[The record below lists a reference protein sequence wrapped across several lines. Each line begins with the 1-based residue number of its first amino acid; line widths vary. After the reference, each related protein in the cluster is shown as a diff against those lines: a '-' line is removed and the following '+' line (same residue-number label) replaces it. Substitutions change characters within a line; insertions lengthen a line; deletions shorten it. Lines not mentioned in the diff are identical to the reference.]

1 MSSTVDKRVVEMQ
14 FDNSQFENNVR
25 TTMSTLDKLKRSLK
39 LDGAAQGL
47 ESVNTAAKNCDMSGM
62 SKGLETVKAK
72 FSALQVAGVT
82 ALANITNSAVNA
94 GKRLVSAFTIDPI
107 KDGFA
112 EYETQMNA
120 VQTILA
126 NTQKEHT
133 NVKIVNDAL
142 DELNTYADKTIYN
155 FTEMT
160 RNIGTFTAA
169 GVKLKPAV
177 SAIKGIANLGAVSG
191 STSQQ
196 VSTAMYQLSQALAS
210 GKVQLQDWNS
220 VVNAGMGGEVFK
232 DALIRTSEHLK
243 TGAKN
248 AIKAKGTFRESLRE
262 GWLTTEVLTQTL
274 DQLSTAADTEKEYE
288 AAVKK
293 FVKQGY
299 SKEQAKDMADLAKT
313 AGEAATKVKT
323 FTQLMGTLKEAAGSG
338 WTTTWRLI
346 IGDFEEAKGL
356 WTNVSNRLGDM
367 INKSADA
374 RNKLVEGWSKGGGR
388 DDLIDSITNSFEGL
402 MSVIKPIK
410 EAFREIFPPVTV
422 KQLLTF
428 TERLKDLTS
437 KFKLSA
443 ENADRVK
450 RIFKGLFSIVDL
462 GVKAFAALTKPL
474 YDLSQSKG
482 FGNFADSLLE
492 VIAVIGDFFTTLDKG
507 ANTKEFFSTI
517 SSMLSKIAD
526 GISKVFGGMPK
537 IFDGATNGIKKFGD
551 VFESICSWI
560 SKAASKIGEVIGNV
574 FNWIKENVSFK
585 DILAGLVGGGIFTA
599 LKKFGNLLDKIK
611 DVIGKIFGDKGNNE
625 EGIGE
630 KFKNILDQVH
640 EALASFTTGIKIA
653 SFVSIAI
660 AIGILS
666 AALSSIA
673 KLKVKDVGK
682 ALIAMALMFT
692 MLNLSFKS
700 ISKTLNKFK
709 PGEVVKAGVA
719 LIAMSVSIK
728 ILSNAIAK
736 LAGLDARDIFKGLIA
751 IGVGLGELVAALKIV
766 EKSKP
771 SLETAAIILSLAIS
785 CKILASALSKFSG
798 LSWDEISRGLVGMG
812 GALAELTASVVVLNK
827 FGGKDSIASAVS
839 IYILCKSLD
848 DIAESLKSIGALS
861 WDEIGRGLAGMGGAL
876 LELTA
881 SVVVLNKLG
890 GTKSIA
896 SAIAIC
902 LLTKSLDDIAESL
915 KSIGSLSWDEIKKGL
930 TGMGGALAELALTA
944 GLLGKFAGF
953 SGIIGDATIL
963 ILIKALDPIYESLK
977 KFGKMSWDE
986 VGRGLAGMGG
996 ALAELALVAGLLGK
1010 VAGISGIVGA
1020 VSVLIIAQS
1029 LDPIAEALLSIGM
1042 LSWDE
1047 ISRGLVGMGG
1057 ALVELGVVAGLLG
1070 TVAPLGAIAG
1080 AVSIL
1085 IIAQSLKPIS
1095 EALLSIGMLSWDE
1108 IARGL
1113 VGMGG
1118 ALVELGLV
1126 AGLLGTVAPLGA
1138 IAGAVSILI
1147 MAQSLKPIADALCQ
1161 IGALSWDEI
1170 ARGLVG
1176 MGGALTELA
1185 VISGLLGKLG
1195 GLGAALGAGTILLA
1209 IQGLGDLAD
1218 ALKKFGEMSWDE
1230 IKRGLSAMG
1239 GALGEVALGSLLN
1252 TLSGIGA
1259 LSISAIAE
1267 PLGALADSVKKWEG
1281 VKVPE
1286 DLSKQLGQLA
1296 SGVMKFTFGG
1306 LGANTITEISSS
1318 LGTLADSV
1326 LKWSGIT
1333 IPDNLGENMK
1343 QIAKGV
1349 GAFTLDLAGGW
1360 SIDTVAGP
1368 LGTLAD
1374 SIKKWSDVSVP
1385 DGIDEDL
1392 TSIANGVGSFASAFA
1407 GGWSIDTVAGP
1418 LGALADSVK
1427 KWSDVSVPDGIDEDL
1442 SSIAKGVRSF
1452 SFAFAGGWSMDA
1464 VTGPIG
1470 DLATAI
1476 AKWKNVT
1483 IPEGIDEDLTA
1494 ISNGVKSF
1502 VLSLSGSISISAV
1515 ATPIGTL
1522 ADSIKKWKDV
1532 TVPDGISKGLSSI
1545 ASGIRSFSFML
1556 VSGLNMSSIVAPL
1569 GSLAGAVKRWK
1580 DVVVPPDISKGL
1592 SSIASGIRSFSFIL
1606 TGGFNM
1612 GSIVAPLGALA
1623 GAVKRWKDVV
1633 IPKSIS
1639 EGLKTLAQGIKSFT
1653 GAFVGGLSLR
1663 TIVGPLASLGNAVK
1677 LFSSINVGNIL
1688 IACSGIRSI
1697 GKAAK
1702 DISGIDFK
1710 GIATKLSTFSKSIG
1724 NIKISAKAFASLGTK
1739 LVNDFSRSIS
1749 GAKGK
1754 VQSAANSVILSLQK
1768 AIAFKAASFTSYG
1781 TKCMNQFTK
1790 GLTSGKSKISSAFTE
1805 SLNSALTNIR
1815 GRYSSFY
1822 NAGSYLVSGFASG
1835 ISSNSYK
1842 AAAKAKAMAS
1852 AAEQA
1857 AREQL
1862 DINSPSKVFR
1872 KIGMGVPEGFAQGIG
1887 KLGSEVK
1894 RSVVG
1899 MSDIALKS
1907 TSKAIARVAD
1917 IVDADIDSQPTIRP
1931 VLDLD
1936 DVRAGASTLNSMF
1949 GMQPSLGVLAN
1960 VGSISSMMNRHQNG
1974 TNDEV
1979 VSALKDLKNSID
1991 STSGD
1996 TYYFDGITYDDGS
2009 NISDAVQTLVR
2020 AARVER
2026 RR

>member
-62 SKGLETVKAK
+62 GKGLETVKAK
-72 FSALQVAGVT
+72 FSALQVAGIT

-94 GKRLVSAFTIDPI
+94 GKRIAAAFTTEPI
-107 KDGFA
+107 KAGFQ

-133 NVKIVNDAL
+133 NVKIVNKAL

-169 GVKLKPAV
+169 GVKLNTSV
-177 SAIKGIANLGAVSG
+177 SAIKGIANLAAVSG
-191 STSQQ
+191 SSSQQ
-196 VSTAMYQLSQALAS
+196 ASVAMYQLSQALAS
-210 GKVQLQDWNS
+210 GTVKLMDWNS
-220 VVNAGMGGEVFK
+220 VVNAGMGGQVFQE
-232 DALIRTSEHLK
+232 ALIRTSEHLK
-243 TGAKN
+243 TGAKQ
-248 AIKAKGTFRESLRE
+248 AIKANGSFRESLQT
-262 GWLTTEVLTQTL
+262 GWLTTKVLTQTL
-274 DQLSTAADTEKEYE
+274 DQFSTAADTEKEYE

-299 SKEQAKDMADLAKT
+299 SKEQAKQMADMART

-323 FTQLMGTLKEAAGSG
+323 FTQLIDTLKEAAGSG

-346 IGDFEEAKGL
+346 IGDFEEAKSL
-356 WTNVSNRLGDM
+356 WTEVSDTLSKM
-367 INKSADA
+367 INDESDA
-374 RNKLVEGWSKGGGR
+374 RNKLVEGWAKGGGR
-388 DDLIDSITNSFEGL
+388 ADLIDSLKNSFEGL
-402 MSVIKPIK
+402 MSIIKPIK
-410 EAFREIFPPVTV
+410 EAFREIFPPMTV

-492 VIAVIGDFFTTLDKG
+492 AIAVIGDFFTTLDK
-507 ANTKEFFSTI
+507 AAKTKEFFSTI
-517 SSMLSKIAD
+517 SGMLSKIAD
-526 GISKVFGGMPK
+526 SISKVFGGMPK

-944 GLLGKFAGF
+944 GLLGK
-953 SGIIGDATIL
+953 
-963 ILIKALDPIYESLK
+963 
-977 KFGKMSWDE
+977 
-986 VGRGLAGMGG
+986 
-996 ALAELALVAGLLGK
+996 

-1029 LDPIAEALLSIGM
+1029 LDPIA
-1042 LSWDE
+1042 
-1047 ISRGLVGMGG
+1047 
-1057 ALVELGVVAGLLG
+1057 
-1070 TVAPLGAIAG
+1070 
-1080 AVSIL
+1080 
-1085 IIAQSLKPIS
+1085 

-1483 IPEGIDEDLTA
+1483 IPEGIDEDLTSIA
-1494 ISNGVKSF
+1494 NGVGSF
-1502 VLSLSGSISISAV
+1502 ASAFAGGWSIDTV
-1515 ATPIGTL
+1515 AGPLGAL
-1522 ADSIKKWKDV
+1522 ADSVKKWSDV
-1532 TVPDGISKGLSSI
+1532 SVPDGIDEDLSSI